1 MSTQVVKPPSAS
13 LYVGDL
19 KQEVS
24 EGMLFDIF
32 NPVGPV
38 SSIRVCRDTLTR
50 RSLGYAYVNF
60 HNEKDAD
67 KALHTLNN
75 HPIHGKPCRIMWS
88 QRDPSIRKSGAGN
101 IFIKNLDPSIG
112 HNELYDTFSQFGNIL
127 SCKVAMDEHGKSKGY
142 GFVHFERE
150 DVAEKAIKTVDGKKI
165 GLGEKEVFVGPFI
178 PRKVRS
184 QQLENSWTNVYVK
197 DIDSSVTQEE
207 FEKKFSEF
215 GEVTSAVIM
224 TGDDESSKGFGFVNF
239 LEHESA
245 VKAVEA
251 MNGSQLGGKTLW
263 CGRAQ
268 KKAERERELKKQFEQ
283 MKIHKYQGINLY
295 IKNIE
300 DDIDE
305 ERLRKEFSAFGQIR
319 SCKIMTDDKGNSKGF
334 GFVCFSAPE
343 ESQRAITEMN
353 NRILQGCQKPLYV
366 ALHEPKELR
375 RQKLAQRHNLNKNR
389 MNVAP
394 TASGGVYG
402 GPTPIY
408 YPPNSNVQPN
418 FVAYPQQMIPPM
430 ARGWPPSYQAVPPN
444 YTMVPNPALPRNS
457 AGGGR
462 GRGTTGGAASR
473 GGGRGM
479 GRRNNQPQAVPT
491 TQVPAEG
498 VVNPMEITLSQLSQF
513 PPEQQKLLIGERL
526 YPLIAKGQPALAGK
540 ITGMFLDPESGW
552 SIEELFSLIND
563 EEKLHTKIEDAIGVL
578 ERAKISETQNQP
590 ETPQEQPVEGK

>member
-67 KALHTLNN
+67 KALYTLNN

-165 GLGEKEVFVGPFI
+165 
-178 PRKVRS
+178 
-184 QQLENSWTNVYVK
+184 
-197 DIDSSVTQEE
+197 
-207 FEKKFSEF
+207 
-215 GEVTSAVIM
+215 
-224 TGDDESSKGFGFVNF
+224 
-239 LEHESA
+239 
-245 VKAVEA
+245 
-251 MNGSQLGGKTLW
+251 
-263 CGRAQ
+263 
-268 KKAERERELKKQFEQ
+268 
-283 MKIHKYQGINLY
+283 
-295 IKNIE
+295 
-300 DDIDE
+300 
-305 ERLRKEFSAFGQIR
+305 
-319 SCKIMTDDKGNSKGF
+319 MTDDKANSKGF

-430 ARGWPPSYQAVPPN
+430 ARGWPPSYQPVPPN